1 MPRLSPTDAVVSTL
15 LVETVAEHLGLDGAT
30 LGPDVHLADDLG
42 VDSLALLDLA
52 MRVEDVFDV
61 WLTDDQ
67 TQGVQTVRDLSEAVR
82 EAIARRDA

>member
-1 MPRLSPTDAVVSTL
+1 MSPTSTVVSIL
-15 LVETVAEHLGLDGAT
+15 LVETVAEHLDVRADSLA
-30 LGPDVHLADDLG
+30 PDVHLGDDLG

-67 TQGVQTVRDLSEAVR
+67 TQGVRTVGDLSDAVR